1 MTIENPDDF
10 LFTIKQKTDEPTTST
25 PVTEVKKRVNL
36 FQDDGTIAK
45 DITTPDFTPTQRNR
59 KQYKPVDQTCQKCN
73 TTVQVHP
80 SHVRDFYVCEKCLK
94 K

>member
-25 PVTEVKKRVNL
+25 PGTEVKKRVNL

-59 KQYKPVDQTCQKCN
+59 TQYEPVDQTCQKCN
-73 TTVQVHP
+73 TSVQVHP

>member
-1 MTIENPDDF
+1 MTIEKPDDF
-10 LFTIKQKTDEPTTST
+10 LFTIKQKTDEPTSGS
-25 PVTEVKKRVNL
+25 PVTETKNRVNL

-59 KQYKPVDQTCQKCN
+59 KQYEPVDQTCQKCN
-73 TTVQVHP
+73 ASVQVHP